1 MSGAMVPGDQQVRDV
16 LIECFGAGVGVE
28 KIDPLAGDAS
38 TRRYVRATLSG
49 AGAPPTAVVMILADS
64 GVAISSEE
72 LAVFKEPLKEQ
83 LFVNV
88 HRFLAAL
95 GVSVPRIYCDASAR
109 GLIVLE
115 DIGDAALWDVIQPL
129 AARKIV
135 DWYRHAIDQLLTI
148 VLDGTRRRDD
158 SCIAF
163 QQAFDERLFE
173 WEFEHFIEYGLE
185 KRLPSAVPAAELA
198 ELRRHFKAIAVELGA
213 APRFLAHRDFHSWN
227 LFVHEDRIR
236 VIDFQDALLAPATY
250 DLGTLLG
257 DRDTPLK
264 ITPPIESELLD
275 YYHAQWHERGG
286 PAWEREAMRA
296 QYFACALQK
305 AFKVV
310 GRFHYL
316 NIVKGKPG
324 YLRYLPST
332 LRQLRRLLAR
342 DPSLAGVREILAQ
355 YLPELRD

>member
-1 MSGAMVPGDQQVRDV
+1 MADDEQIRGV
-16 LIECFGAGVGVE
+16 LIECFGSAAGGE
-28 KIDPLAGDAS
+28 QITPLAGDAS
-38 TRRYVRATLSG
+38 TRRYVRASFPRGHLPAS
-49 AGAPPTAVVMILADS
+49 AVVMILADS
-64 GVAISSEE
+64 GIAISSDE

-88 HRFLAAL
+88 HRFLTAL
-95 GVSVPRIYCDASAR
+95 GVSVPRIYRDASAR

-129 AARKIV
+129 ADAEIIAYYQR
-135 DWYRHAIDQLLTI
+135 AIDQLLTI

-158 SCIAF
+158 SCVAF
-163 QQAFDERLFE
+163 QQAFDERLFN

-185 KRLPSAVPAAELA
+185 KRLRSPVSSVALA
-198 ELRRHFKAIAVELGA
+198 ELRRQFTAIAASLGA

-227 LFVHEDRIR
+227 LFVQAGRIR
-236 VIDFQDALLAPATY
+236 VIDFQDALLAPGTY
-250 DLGTLLG
+250 DLATLLG

-264 ITPPIESELLD
+264 ITPPIESALLD
-275 YYHAQWHERGG
+275 YYHRQWHERGG
-286 PAWEREAMRA
+286 PPWAADALRA

-316 NIVKGKPG
+316 DLVKGKPG

-332 LRQLRRLLAR
+332 LRQIRRLLAR
-342 DPSLAGVREILAQ
+342 DPKLANVRQILVQ
-355 YLPELRD
+355 YFPELRD

>member
-1 MSGAMVPGDQQVRDV
+1 MSNEEPIRTV
-16 LIECFGAGVGVE
+16 LADCFGRETRVDAVV
-28 KIDPLAGDAS
+28 PLAGDAS
-38 TRRYVRATLSG
+38 TRRYVRAHLRGG
-49 AGAPPTAVVMILADS
+49 AAPASVVIMILADR
-64 GVAISSEE
+64 GVSISSEE

-88 HRFLAAL
+88 HRFLAGL
-95 GVSVPRIYCDASAR
+95 GVSVPRIFHDASAR

-129 AARKIV
+129 EPRAIV
-135 DWYRHAIDQLLTI
+135 EWYQPAIDQLLTI
-148 VLDGTRRRDD
+148 VLDGTRRRDET
-158 SCIAF
+158 CIAF
-163 QQAFDERLFE
+163 QQAFDERLFN

-185 KRLPSAVPAAELA
+185 KRLPAPVPSTALA
-198 ELRRHFKAIAVELGA
+198 ELRRHFNSIAAELGA

-227 LFVHEDRIR
+227 LFVHSGRIR

-250 DLGTLLG
+250 DLATLLG

-264 ITPPIESELLD
+264 IMPPVETELLD
-275 YYHAQWHERGG
+275 YYHTQWRARGG
-286 PAWEREAMRA
+286 PEWDAETMRR

-316 NIVKGKPG
+316 DIVKRKPG

-332 LRQLRRLLAR
+332 LRQIRRLLDR
-342 DPSLAGVREILAQ
+342 DPSLFTVREILAE
-355 YLPELRD
+355 YFPELRN